1 MNAQALLKETVTHHQ
16 AKDIV
21 DNIAAPPGEAEPEH
35 VGDFGASL
43 ANWFKSAPAAA
54 VAAFG
59 GGGDGEEGMP
69 GGGAPGGAPPPPS
82 YKDAA
87 MEEGKEPFEKEDS
100 SSSVLRQRVMGGG
113 GGGAPSPVPSS
124 MAVDL
129 DDDGA
134 GVHAQK

>member
-1 MNAQALLKETVTHHQ
+1 
-16 AKDIV
+16 
-21 DNIAAPPGEAEPEH
+21 
-35 VGDFGASL
+35 
-43 ANWFKSAPAAA
+43 
-54 VAAFG
+54 
-59 GGGDGEEGMP
+59 
-69 GGGAPGGAPPPPS
+69 
-82 YKDAA
+82 

-100 SSSVLRQRVMGGG
+100 SSSREQLSALRQRVMGG